1 SPGLFH
7 SKLEQIPEISS
18 HDKGREEAAAKG
30 EKRNA
35 ADGATGFDSP
45 KSKCTEMESSKT
57 APLEGKEIEV
67 SNVQSTPSPKQGD
80 LPLSVLFLFLP
91 AKPEEPKPAEAVT
104 GNDITAP
111 PNKELPPS
119 PEKKTKPAASTPS
132 TKAAATKARPL
143 SATSPKRPASAT
155 PGQNKKPTSPTAG
168 PTSATTPKRPAT
180 STTRPSTLTPKETK
194 PKVTDAKSPDK
205 RTSLSKPP
213 SSVTPR
219 TTVRSTPATP
229 RTTAASPVTAA
240 T

>member
-1 SPGLFH
+1 SPGLYH
-7 SKLEQIPEISS
+7 SKLEQIPEISG
-18 HDKGREEAAAKG
+18 HDKGREEAAARG

-35 ADGATGFDSP
+35 TDGAAGFDSP
-45 KSKCTEMESSKT
+45 KSKCAEMESSKT
-57 APLEGKEIEV
+57 APLERKEIEV
-67 SNVQSTPSPKQGD
+67 SEAQSTPSPKQGD
-80 LPLSVLFLFLP
+80 LPCD

-119 PEKKTKPAASTPS
+119 PEKKTKPAATTPS
-132 TKAAATKARPL
+132 AKPAATKARPL

-180 STTRPSTLTPKETK
+180 STARPSTLTPKETK

-240 T
+240 A